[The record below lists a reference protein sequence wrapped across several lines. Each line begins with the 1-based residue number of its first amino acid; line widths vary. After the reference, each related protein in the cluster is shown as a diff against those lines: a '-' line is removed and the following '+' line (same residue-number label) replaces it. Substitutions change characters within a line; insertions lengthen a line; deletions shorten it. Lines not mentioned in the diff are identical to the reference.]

1 MIYCIILLPL
11 DGIMQYSR
19 GTGRCKITV
28 CRWRLQWLTG
38 TEDASLHQLTFNPCN
53 LPLPLTQKWGEVF
66 FKCSSWLSGSE
77 GVRVCRLQSRDM
89 SAYFFLEELSK
100 VIFLLINTQ
109 YCIFPCAQSLV
120 LVRPLIG
127 PVHRKGIPMARNRL
141 YYMISIRLCCLH
153 KQDFQF
159 SGIIRPSS
167 AL

>member
-1 MIYCIILLPL
+1 
-11 DGIMQYSR
+11 
-19 GTGRCKITV
+19 
-28 CRWRLQWLTG
+28 
-38 TEDASLHQLTFNPCN
+38 
-53 LPLPLTQKWGEVF
+53 
-66 FKCSSWLSGSE
+66 
-77 GVRVCRLQSRDM
+77 M
-89 SAYFFLEELSK
+89 SVYFFLEELSK
-100 VIFLLINTQ
+100 VIFLLIFTNTV
-109 YCIFPCAQSLV
+109 YSHALSLV